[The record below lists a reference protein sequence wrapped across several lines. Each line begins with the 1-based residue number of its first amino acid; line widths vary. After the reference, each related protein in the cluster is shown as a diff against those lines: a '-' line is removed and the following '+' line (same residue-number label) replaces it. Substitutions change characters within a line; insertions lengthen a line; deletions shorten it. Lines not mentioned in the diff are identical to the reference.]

1 MSAQNVCSR
10 SKANKS
16 RVMPENRQNQ
26 KKRYDNH
33 HTVFYSSEY
42 LSPALSNQLIRTFST
57 FISDLIPSIDI
68 FILHFF
74 PFSDMEK
81 VPLLVQIC
89 YYLYQNYPL
98 HYFINSFIIS
108 QLYISIITKN
118 CCKTLIC
125 ESSPFICNR
134 IKVPS
139 CPKGYSPVSLN
150 FSSIV
155 SRLVV
160 FSLRQK
166 IRSRPAFS
174 S

>member
-1 MSAQNVCSR
+1 MSAADQKR
-10 SKANKS
+10 IKAELCPKTDKT
-16 RVMPENRQNQ
+16 R

-42 LSPALSNQLIRTFST
+42 LTSALSNQLIRTFST

-108 QLYISIITKN
+108 QLYISIITKK

-125 ESSPFICNR
+125 ESSLFIRNR

-139 CPKGYSPVSLN
+139 CPKGYSPVSLD